1 MTDIEIAKSVELKKI
16 TEIAQAIDITEDELE
31 RDEDAIQKLTDKY
44 IDQIDKIL
52 ADKEKEVMSV

>member
-31 RDEDAIQKLTDKY
+31 MYGRS
-44 IDQIDKIL
+44 
-52 ADKEKEVMSV
+52 EVLRGFTKRVKQGKFSC